1 MAVNLTGIELNGP
14 SIGPARKTSSSAG
27 SSADS
32 RDSAASTGDVQITS
46 TAALLAQLEQS
57 LAAQPAVDQV
67 RVDALSHAIATG
79 RYQMSTEKIASGL
92 IGSERALGA
101 LPLAEI

>member
-14 SIGPARKTSSSAG
+14 GIGPARKTSSSAG
-27 SSADS
+27 SPADS
-32 RDSAASTGDVQITS
+32 RDSSAGGGDVQITS
-46 TAALLAQLEQS
+46 TAALLARLEQS
-57 LAAQPAVDQV
+57 LAAQPAVDQG

-79 RYQMSTEKIASGL
+79 RYPVSPQQIASGL
-92 IGSERALGA
+92 ISSERALGQ